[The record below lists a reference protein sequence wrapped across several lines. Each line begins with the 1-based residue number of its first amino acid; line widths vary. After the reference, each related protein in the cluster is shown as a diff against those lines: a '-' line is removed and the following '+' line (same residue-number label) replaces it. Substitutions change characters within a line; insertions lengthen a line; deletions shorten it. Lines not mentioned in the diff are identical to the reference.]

1 MKAMNTFRSYRF
13 MVLGVCW
20 LAGAFAGMDANLFS
34 VMLKSIMAEMGGTS
48 GQVTNLGLATYAISS
63 FLFGW
68 MAGGIFMGMAS
79 DRYGRA
85 KMLSISILFY
95 ACATGLT
102 AAVDNLSALILC
114 RFITGLGVGGTMVG
128 ISVFLS
134 ETWGTSSRAVALSIL
149 ITSYQVG
156 VLLSGVAAHVM
167 PEWRHAFLSGALP
180 AILAIVVFQ
189 LFQEP
194 VSHNP
199 TVDALIQSHDST
211 RKNVWLGAII
221 FGSLLVGY
229 WASLTWIPTW
239 LQELLGS
246 EASGN
251 EKNVAT
257 MIHALCAIAGCF
269 LAGPLSDVLGRRPVM
284 LISYAGALITS
295 LWMFLGHQGFSP
307 LLYAHFGAL
316 GFFIGMAQAVMYI
329 YLPELFPKASRA
341 TCVGICLNAGRLVT
355 VFAVL
360 CMGAML
366 HWFGGYM
373 EALCAFAT
381 VYIVGIG
388 FAWIAPETKL
398 FESQG

>member
-1 MKAMNTFRSYRF
+1 MKTYETFRSYRF
-13 MVLGVCW
+13 VVLGVCW

-34 VMLKSIMAEMGGTS
+34 VMLKSIMADMDS
-48 GQVTNLGLATYAISS
+48 GSSQAANLGLATYAISS

-85 KMLSISILFY
+85 EMLAFSILIY

-134 ETWGTSSRAVALSIL
+134 ETWGTSSRAVALSLL

-156 VLLSGVAAHVM
+156 VLLSGVAAHVL
-167 PEWRHAFLSGALP
+167 PDWRHVFLAGSLP
-180 AILAIVVFQ
+180 AVLAIIVFRY
-189 LFQEP
+189 FQEP
-194 VSHNP
+194 VLQNRSSEEKTHL
-199 TVDALIQSHDST
+199 TDKSI

-221 FGSLLVGY
+221 FGSLLIGY

-246 EASGN
+246 ENSGN
-251 EKNVAT
+251 KKNLAT
-257 MIHALCAIAGCF
+257 MIHGLCAIAGCF

-307 LLYAHFGAL
+307 LLYAYFGAL

-329 YLPELFPKASRA
+329 YLPELFPKARRA
-341 TCVGICLNAGRLVT
+341 TYVGICLNAGRLVT

-360 CMGAML
+360 CMGAMV

-388 FAWIAPETKL
+388 FAWIAPETKID
-398 FESQG
+398 ES